1 MTTVITSVFAALF
14 AGGVS
19 AASFYHGLENGNS
32 DLSSG
37 GSLSFE
43 YAGVQPGVGDNV
55 DIYGGLD
62 DGNADL
68 FKTDRT
74 GPSDTGEDPDIYRD
88 LGGSSDLQF

>member
-1 MTTVITSVFAALF
+1 MKTIITAVAATLF

-19 AASFYHGLENGNS
+19 AASFYHGLDDGNS

-37 GSLSFE
+37 GAVSFA
-43 YAGVQPGVGDNV
+43 YSGVQPGVGDSI
-55 DIYGGLD
+55 DIYGGLG

-74 GPSDTGEDPDIYRD
+74 GPSDTGEDPNIYGD